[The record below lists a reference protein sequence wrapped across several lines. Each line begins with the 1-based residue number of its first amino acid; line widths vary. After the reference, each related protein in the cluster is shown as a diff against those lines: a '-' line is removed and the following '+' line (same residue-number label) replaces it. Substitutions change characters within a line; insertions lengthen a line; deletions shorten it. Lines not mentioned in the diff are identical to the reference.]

1 MRKEFEYIIINEV
14 EKKPKTSVYQVLN
27 KKHGDLLGIV
37 RWHGAWRGYVLEI
50 QEKTIWSIGCMKDVT
65 GFMLGLMIGRKLVK
79 HENAL
84 LCMNCHELS
93 VITKEQAQLFVM
105 SQERVCNKCNSK
117 DVRLYRSGKLAFP
130 KE

>member
-1 MRKEFEYIIINEV
+1 MKNEFEYIIIKEI
-14 EKKPKTSVYQVLN
+14 EKKPKTSVFSVVN
-27 KKHGDLLGIV
+27 KKYGDLLGIV
-37 RWHGAWRGYVLEI
+37 RWHGPWRGYVLDI

-79 HENAL
+79 HKNAL

-93 VITKEQAQLFVM
+93 VITRGQAQLFIM
-105 SQERVCNKCNSK
+105 SQECVCSECNSK
-117 DVRLYRSGKLAFP
+117 DVRLYRNGELVFP